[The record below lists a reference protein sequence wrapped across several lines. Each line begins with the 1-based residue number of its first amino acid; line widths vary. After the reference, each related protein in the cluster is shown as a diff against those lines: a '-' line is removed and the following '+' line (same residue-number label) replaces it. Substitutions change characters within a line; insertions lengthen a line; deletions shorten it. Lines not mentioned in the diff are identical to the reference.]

1 MFGTMGKASNVFIY
15 SSPTDSVHVS
25 QNTVGH
31 PGAETALATV
41 STVLEEPSA
50 FKKVQWKNRG
60 TTDEAVALTRQF
72 GFEKTKQM

>member
-1 MFGTMGKASNVFIY
+1 MFIH
-15 SSPTDSVHVS
+15 SSPTDSVQVS

-31 PGAETALATV
+31 PGAEKALATV
-41 STVLEEPSA
+41 STEVEEPPA

-60 TTDEAVALTRQF
+60 TIDEAVALTRQF